1 MIARFLSLLTLFM
14 FVVSLTGIVG
24 CGSQPAGNA
33 ATDRSSGSGG
43 SNGVGRFITEPGE
56 YQLGDLWLTVGS
68 ANSQTM
74 SVGFRWGQGRTLAD
88 TVTRDAKSGWFLYW
102 QPPNKLWRYDGDK
115 GFAVY
120 IRDMGTVGAML
131 PLAWSLPVLADAPKE
146 VIERIPADLRP
157 NQGKQ

>member
-1 MIARFLSLLTLFM
+1 
-14 FVVSLTGIVG
+14 
-24 CGSQPAGNA
+24 
-33 ATDRSSGSGG
+33 
-43 SNGVGRFITEPGE
+43 
-56 YQLGDLWLTVGS
+56 
-68 ANSQTM
+68 M
-74 SVGFRWGQGRTLAD
+74 SFGFRWGQGRTLAD
-88 TVTRDAKSGWFLYW
+88 TATRDAKSGWFLFW

-146 VIERIPADLRP
+146 VVERIPADLRP